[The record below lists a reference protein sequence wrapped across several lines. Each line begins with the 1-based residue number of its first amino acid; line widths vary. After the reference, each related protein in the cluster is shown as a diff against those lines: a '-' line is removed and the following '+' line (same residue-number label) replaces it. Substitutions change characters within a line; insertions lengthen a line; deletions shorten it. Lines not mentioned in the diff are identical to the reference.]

1 MSEALQTYGA
11 GDRERGY
18 FFLQLGIQV
27 GSFCVG
33 YLLAKSSKE
42 QLALLYPEEKDGDS
56 EDVAVSSELALLWL
70 TLSMHLIGHKSL
82 RVD

>member
-1 MSEALQTYGA
+1 VVVFGRMSEALQTYGA

-42 QLALLYPEEKDGDS
+42 QLALLYPKEKDSDG
-56 EDVAVSSELALLWL
+56 EDVAVSSELALL
-70 TLSMHLIGHKSL
+70 
-82 RVD
+82 